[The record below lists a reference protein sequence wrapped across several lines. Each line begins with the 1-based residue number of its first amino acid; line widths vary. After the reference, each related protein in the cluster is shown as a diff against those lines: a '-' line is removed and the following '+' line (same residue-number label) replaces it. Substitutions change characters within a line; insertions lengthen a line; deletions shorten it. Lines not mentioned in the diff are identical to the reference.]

1 MPWLVKK
8 ALGKIIGNPE
18 LLAKIVLFLLK
29 QMAKR
34 TETNIDDQF
43 IELFQHA
50 TGDHVPQIDDSDVEV
65 DHDND

>member
-18 LLAKIVLFLLK
+18 LLAKIALFLLK

-50 TGDHVPQIDDSDVEV
+50 TGDHVDRIDDDDVEV
-65 DHDND
+65 DEDND